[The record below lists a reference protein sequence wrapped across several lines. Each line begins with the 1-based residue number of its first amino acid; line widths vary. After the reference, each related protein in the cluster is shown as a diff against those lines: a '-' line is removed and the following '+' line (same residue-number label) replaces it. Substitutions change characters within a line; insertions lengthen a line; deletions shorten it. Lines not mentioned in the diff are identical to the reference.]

1 MVCQNKT
8 IFDELKEVRFKMSPV
23 YAPDII
29 RFALMLRYT
38 SVQLYKLLLDEFRLP
53 SLPLLRKIVT
63 GSIDAAMKL
72 KE

>member
-1 MVCQNKT
+1 
-8 IFDELKEVRFKMSPV
+8 MSPV

-53 SLPLLRKIVT
+53 SLPLLQKIVT